1 MARYSLNYSQMT
13 TAATADNASLT
24 TLTYGS
30 LGGGSATQQLKI
42 NEVQCGG
49 EASSAAVQALVLGR
63 DSTVAA
69 TSLTSVGMSNQ
80 VMDGT
85 STAPGTLALF
95 SNTST
100 TKPVRLSNGH
110 LLNQSFNAFGGL
122 VRWQARQG
130 EEITTVGT
138 SGTNFAEVSYSGT
151 TGTVAATVSWHIIY
165 EVV

>member
-1 MARYSLNYSQMT
+1 MARYSVNYSQMT
-13 TAATADNASLT
+13 TAATADNASLP
-24 TLTYGS
+24 TLNYGALS
-30 LGGGSATQQLKI
+30 GNSGTMQLKI
-42 NEVQCGG
+42 NEVQVGG

-80 VMDGT
+80 LLDAT
-85 STAPGTLALF
+85 ATAPGTLALF

-130 EEITTVGT
+130 EDLTTVGNT
-138 SGTNFAEVSYSGT
+138 ANLGEVSYSGT
-151 TGTVAATVSWHIIY
+151 TGTVGATVSWHIIY
-165 EVV
+165 ELV